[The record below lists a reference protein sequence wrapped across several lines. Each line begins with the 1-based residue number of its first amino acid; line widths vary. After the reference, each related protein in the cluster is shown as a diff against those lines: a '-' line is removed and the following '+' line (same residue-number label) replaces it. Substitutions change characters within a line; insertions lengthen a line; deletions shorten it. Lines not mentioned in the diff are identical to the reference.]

1 MSSTRTTLFDSYDAT
16 RGTSLVDIERA
27 GGLGQDTAVPSG
39 VWRNVT
45 YGPPRIRTPKNAD
58 AVWDWAVG
66 LINSTVPRTRLYLRR
81 AERVLAMESQFAAMS
96 DGQLRNECGHYRG
109 VFRRGR
115 FKRSDVERA
124 FAVVREC
131 AWRVLRMKPYREQVA
146 SALAMHDGHVSE
158 QATGEGKTLTATMPA
173 TLAGWRGRGCHV
185 ITVNDYLA
193 QRDAQIMGPLYEFC
207 GLTVASINQDM
218 FPTQRRVAYQADIT
232 YLTNKEAAADFLRD
246 GLSQGPQ
253 RSLQMALANQYL
265 GGNGNGAGL
274 SIGGGGADHV
284 VMRGLEY
291 AIVDEADSVLIDEAV
306 TPLIISGEAPNDELN
321 RSIMTACELAPKL
334 VRGEDYAIDQR
345 FREVNFT
352 RKGKQKLAALTVNI
366 GGVFAGA
373 RRREELVNQAVC
385 ARELYLN
392 GRQYVVVEGKVNIV
406 DEFTGRI
413 MPDRSWRDGLH
424 QAVEA
429 KEGLEITPPKDTLA
443 RISFQRFFRL
453 YNRLCGM
460 TGTAAESRGELW
472 AVYRRQVVRI
482 PTHKTCIRERRP
494 DRIYAREDAKWD
506 AIAEE
511 IRRVHATGQPIL
523 VGTRSVVSSE
533 KLSERLT
540 QMGLPHEVLNAI
552 RHKEEAKIVSQA
564 GTHSRITVA
573 TNMAGR
579 GTDIKLDPGVAQL
592 GGLRVIACECHE
604 STRIDRQLFGRAGRQ
619 GDPGTAGM
627 YVSFEDEVLLRYA
640 SSYTRKLLAS
650 FRTRDKAEITS
661 PFTRALLWYVRARAG
676 RIALAQR
683 KAVLRTDD
691 WLAEHMGFTG
701 EGG

>member
-1 MSSTRTTLFDSYDAT
+1 MSATRTTLFDAYDAT
-16 RGTSLVDIERA
+16 KTASLVDIERA
-27 GGLGQDTAVPSG
+27 GGAAQDTTVPSG

-45 YGPPRIRTPKNAD
+45 YGPPRVRTPKNAD

-66 LINSTVPRTRLYLRR
+66 LINSCVPRTRLYLRR
-81 AERVLAMESQFAAMS
+81 AQRVLAMEAQFAAMS
-96 DGQLRNECGHYRG
+96 DGQLREECVAYRD

-115 FKRSDVERA
+115 YKTSQVERA
-124 FAVVREC
+124 FALVREC
-131 AWRVLRMKPYREQVA
+131 SWRVLRMKPYREQVA
-146 SALAMHDGHVSE
+146 SALAMHDGHIAE

-193 QRDAQIMGPLYEFC
+193 QRDAANMGPLYKFC
-207 GLTVASINQDM
+207 GLTVAHINQDM
-218 FPTQRRVAYQADIT
+218 FPQQRRAAYQADIT

-246 GLSQGPQ
+246 GLAQGPQ
-253 RSLQMALANQYL
+253 RSLQTTLANQYL
-265 GGNGNGAGL
+265 GGGRTGDASG
-274 SIGGGGADHV
+274 SGGV
-284 VMRGLEY
+284 VMRGLEC

-321 RSIMTACELAPKL
+321 RSIMTACQIAPKL
-334 VRGEDYAIDQR
+334 ALGEDYTIDQR
-345 FREVNFT
+345 YREVNFT
-352 RKGKQKLAALTVNI
+352 RKGKQKLAALTVTI

-385 ARELYLN
+385 ARELYHN
-392 GRQYVVVEGKVNIV
+392 GRQYVVVDGKVNIV

-429 KEGLEITPPKDTLA
+429 KEELEITPPKDTLA

-460 TGTAAESRGELW
+460 TGTAAEARGELW

-482 PTHKTCIRERRP
+482 PTHKTCIRQQRP
-494 DRIYAREDAKWD
+494 TRIFAVEDAKWD

-511 IRRVHATGQPIL
+511 IRAVHATGQPIL
-523 VGTRSVVSSE
+523 VGTRSVASSE

-540 QMGLPHEVLNAI
+540 LMQLPHEVLNAV
-552 RHKEEAKIVSQA
+552 RHKEEAKIVSHA
-564 GTHSRITVA
+564 GQRGRITVA

-579 GTDIKLDPGVAQL
+579 GTDIKLEPGIDKL

-619 GDPGTAGM
+619 GDPGSAGM
-627 YVSFEDEVLLRYA
+627 YVSFADEVLLRYA

-650 FRTRDKAEITS
+650 FRGRDKAEITS
-661 PFTRALLWYVRARAG
+661 PVTRALLWYVRARAG